1 VGHIHRTEKSSRN
14 EPEILH
20 SKLNEG
26 LLVENERDGAKERER
41 EEGVEL
47 RVNSR

>member
-1 VGHIHRTEKSSRN
+1 MEKSSRN

-20 SKLNEG
+20 SKPNEG

-41 EEGVEL
+41 ERGGIEL
-47 RVNSR
+47 RVGSR